1 MRIGCAYHPR
11 EHVGCGKF
19 HFIADAFRALG
30 HDVYHLQTMDDV
42 KRADQAC
49 DFILF
54 EQRGPAS
61 LCIPDLVELSRDR
74 QSVWMQ
80 QYFDL
85 NVFDDAVPLQ
95 KQAPIEPFLEIMR
108 AMDVVFVKEKDRL
121 LDYRDIGVNARWLD
135 QGCPSTM
142 RQANLRENPEF
153 DVILWGSSSRP
164 MWKQRWQD
172 VEHLV
177 RSGFEVAWATS
188 DGTLPAGVIRLPGC
202 QPMEIPNLV
211 EKASVTLVVDARSDI
226 KGYWSDRI
234 WLAAGAGA
242 CIVRRAGVSGGCL
255 PGIGYFTGNSLLSL
269 VADLCENYA
278 ERKSR
283 GEESRKFTM
292 ARHTYENRCQEVI
305 RHAQSVLD
313 KRPEEPS
320 LSEVH
325 WDGEDCRQNQS
336 REENAASVSLLQ

>member
-1 MRIGCAYHPR
+1 
-11 EHVGCGKF
+11 
-19 HFIADAFRALG
+19 
-30 HDVYHLQTMDDV
+30 MDDV

-61 LCIPDLVELSRDR
+61 LCIPDLVEFSQER
-74 QSVWMQ
+74 QSVWLQ
-80 QYFDL
+80 WYFDL
-85 NVFDDAVPLQ
+85 NVFDDTPLERQPAV
-95 KQAPIEPFLEIMR
+95 EPFLGIMR
-108 AMDVVFVKEKDRL
+108 GMDVVFVKEKDRL
-121 LDYRDIGVNARWLD
+121 PDYRHIGVNAVWLD
-135 QGCPSTM
+135 QGCPSAM
-142 RQANLRENPEF
+142 RQANLQQNPEF

-164 MWKQRWQD
+164 MWRQRWHD
-172 VEHLV
+172 VEQLV
-177 RSGFEVAWATS
+177 SAGFEVAWGTS
-188 DGTLPAGVIRLPGC
+188 DGIVPAGVIRLPGC
-202 QPMEIPNLV
+202 QPMEIPSLV

-278 ERKSR
+278 ERKRR

-292 ARHTYENRCQEVI
+292 ARHTYESRCQEVI
-305 RHAQSVLD
+305 RHAQSILD
-313 KRPEEPS
+313 ERLEEPS

-325 WDGEDCRQNQS
+325 GSGKDRRQNQVGK
-336 REENAASVSLLQ
+336 EAANAMSVLQ